1 MMQCEFCGSSF
12 GDRKCY
18 FCEKICCTS
27 CMTDDH
33 SRCKQC
39 FIKKRKL
46 KFSQILKKNKI
57 LLGFIG
63 FLWFYTVYPGPFIP
77 GKRRPTDLGWTWKI
91 HPSKAVI
98 AAPRSGGW
106 PTDKL
111 VSKSYKPGFPEE
123 GCLLPA
129 WVRSMLNR
137 KPECGIRFRKR
148 SHTA

>member
-1 MMQCEFCGSSF
+1 MIDKFLQVFPSNADVYDRNVKSS
-12 GDRKCY
+12 
-18 FCEKICCTS
+18 
-27 CMTDDH
+27 
-33 SRCKQC
+33 
-39 FIKKRKL
+39 
-46 KFSQILKKNKI
+46 
-57 LLGFIG
+57 GF
-63 FLWFYTVYPGPFIP
+63 PGPFIP
-77 GKRRPTDLGWTWKI
+77 GKRRPADLGWTWKI

-98 AAPRSGGW
+98 AAPRSGER

-111 VSKSYKPGFPEE
+111 FSKSYKPGFPEE